1 MKADKKNLAW
11 VLVGMLVVASILAG
25 AGAVLGYGK
34 AAQPLAQIEFSG
46 NCNNAGYPFCAAPPA
61 GVGTGGIWLWI
72 EIDSGGTGDVSG
84 AACGHTIGG
93 VGGRGGAGASSM
105 KGAITWTYSSLT
117 AGQQAGAFFFGDVDA
132 HDRYYLVTLQTGEK
146 FLFPTTTG
154 HSSFQPVPGVTLQ
167 LQVAP

>member
-1 MKADKKNLAW
+1 MKLDRKAAW
-11 VLVGMLVVASILAG
+11 VLVGTLVVASIVAG

-34 AAQPLAQIEFSG
+34 AEHPLAQIAFSG
-46 NCNNAGYPFCAAPPA
+46 NCDNAGYPFCAPPPA

-72 EIDSGGTGDVSG
+72 EVDAGGTGDVAG
-84 AACGHTIGG
+84 AVCGHTIGG
-93 VGGRGGAGASSM
+93 VGGRGGAGASSE
-105 KGAITWTYSSLT
+105 KGEITWTYSTLA
-117 AGQQAGAFFFGDVDA
+117 AGQQAGGFFFGDTDA
-132 HDRYYLVTLQTGEK
+132 QDHYYLVTLPTGAK